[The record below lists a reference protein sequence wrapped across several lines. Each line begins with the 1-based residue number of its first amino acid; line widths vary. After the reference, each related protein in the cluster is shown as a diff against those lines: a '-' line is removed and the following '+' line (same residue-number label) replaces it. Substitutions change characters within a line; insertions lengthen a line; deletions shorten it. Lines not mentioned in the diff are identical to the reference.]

1 VYLWEGSCYNF
12 WIRMLEVRALPR
24 QPPPVQVRARS
35 LLSWPPYREE
45 SLVVSSGQYGMGV
58 G

>member
-1 VYLWEGSCYNF
+1 
-12 WIRMLEVRALPR
+12 
-24 QPPPVQVRARS
+24 VQVRARS